1 MLHNNNSPNSKIFVY
16 LAFFGIFFILFG
28 NIGVNLFQVYSQEQP
43 QNQKANSIVL
53 TAELLDESYRW
64 VEADGNK
71 LVNPTLN
78 LTSGIDNQITVK
90 SLQNDS
96 PEHQIIIDGITSDG
110 DKKELVK
117 SDEIKGGSS
126 DTIKFNPEDVQDK
139 NYQSFEYY
147 CEYHPDTM
155 RGKVQII
162 K

>member
-1 MLHNNNSPNSKIFVY
+1 MVHNNNNLNSKIFVY

-28 NIGVNLFQVYSQEQP
+28 NIGVNLFQVYSQEES

-78 LTSGIDNQITVK
+78 LTSGVDNQITVK

-96 PEHQIIIDGITSDG
+96 PEHQIIIEGITSDG
-110 DKKELVK
+110 DKKEIVK
-117 SDEIKGGSS
+117 GKEIKDGSS
-126 DTIKFNPEDVQDK
+126 DTIKFNPEDVKDK

-155 RGKVQII
+155 RGQVQII